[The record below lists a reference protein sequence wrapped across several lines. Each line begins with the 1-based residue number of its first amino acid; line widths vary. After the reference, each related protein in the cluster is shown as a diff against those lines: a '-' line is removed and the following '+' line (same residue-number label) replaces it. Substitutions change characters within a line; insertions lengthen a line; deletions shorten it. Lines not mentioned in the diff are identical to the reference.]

1 MPNTPR
7 TRSQTSQPQNT
18 ALETPPR
25 SSSRNRN
32 TVTTASSVSS
42 GPSPSSFRKR
52 QNELRNSRDEDIDE
66 DSTYYGGALLKTR
79 PDLLTEASERA
90 AEKLQAALEGSSIEE
105 HFTKFIPNDVMRK
118 IIMRQKAMKNL
129 VVKHREFWTG
139 DSLKPLKELSTNE
152 FVKLMRLCFG
162 NETGDLSGAQQQI
175 LRALHGKPLTY
186 TNYVELEDACLQIAQ
201 ISETYALNSQTQRN
215 IVTLAIKQLR
225 SEHPPADTNHEEAK
239 ALLDRVVAKGAIYT
253 IDEFTCEVLS
263 ELCENKTV
271 ERSGNVAS
279 PILECPPK
287 PTLTNAY
294 PQRTLPTRNHKE
306 SDRKQLASHA
316 AAKVTKRPSA
326 LSWNRNTLTSTSKT
340 NHGPNPPKE
349 GPGLQRTK
357 TCYQALKHSLELHL
371 LMSILGSNYSEE
383 R

>member
-7 TRSQTSQPQNT
+7 TRSQANQARDTV
-18 ALETPPR
+18 LETPPPAL
-25 SSSRNRN
+25 SRNRS

-271 ERSGNVAS
+271 VAAIRERGLSNFGM
-279 PILECPPK
+279 
-287 PTLTNAY
+287 PT
-294 PQRTLPTRNHKE
+294 
-306 SDRKQLASHA
+306 
-316 AAKVTKRPSA
+316 
-326 LSWNRNTLTSTSKT
+326 KT
-340 NHGPNPPKE
+340 NTDKRLSTEDPPDEEPQGKRQKTTCFACGRE
-349 GPGLQRTK
+349 GHKKTVCSFMEQKHPDVNLENKPWAESTKGRAWASKNKDILPGTQTLSGAPFTYVSTRK
-357 TCYQALKHSLELHL
+357 
-371 LMSILGSNYSEE
+371 
-383 R
+383 